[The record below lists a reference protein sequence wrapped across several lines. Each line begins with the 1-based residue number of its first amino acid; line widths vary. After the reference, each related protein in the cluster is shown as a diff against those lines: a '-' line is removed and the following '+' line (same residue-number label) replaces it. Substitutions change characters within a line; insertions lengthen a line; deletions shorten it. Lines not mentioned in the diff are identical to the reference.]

1 MSIVLCDYLPIIR
14 ERSHR
19 LHKNSSTS
27 ILDRKAEGIVAYSYA
42 FLDGPL
48 ATVLTIYR
56 SGQVR
61 SGSRIVRRPLRRSST
76 VTAVDS
82 LSP

>member
-1 MSIVLCDYLPIIR
+1 MFGNTVGVAVFGRMCNYNLSCGIAVVSIYNVYGHIFEYD
-14 ERSHR
+14 H
-19 LHKNSSTS
+19 
-27 ILDRKAEGIVAYSYA
+27 ILICQI
-42 FLDGPL
+42 LIL
-48 ATVLTIYR
+48 
-56 SGQVR
+56 R